1 MYLGMLRAWYE
12 DRVPTKKQKTK
23 EYQKKTKQKGLSNNY
38 TYYVLANSTIFCFHP
53 HDNLLY
59 ISTKTL

>member
-12 DRVPTKKQKTK
+12 DRVPTKKQKQK
-23 EYQKKTKQKGLSNNY
+23 NKKKTKQKGLSNNY
-38 TYYVLANSTIFCFHP
+38 NYIYVLAKSTIFGFHP